1 MAVEPLPEGAPVPEF
16 ELEADDGSVVSSGS
30 LRGRRAVLFFF
41 PKAMTPGCTT
51 EACGFRD
58 VFGELEAAGATVLGI
73 SHDSVE
79 RQRRFREKHGL
90 PYRLLADPERKVT
103 TAFGVYGPKKFMGR
117 ESMGIHRMT
126 FLVDPG
132 GRIAKV
138 WRKVRVKDHPAEVLE
153 ALRELQE
160 A

>member
-1 MAVEPLPEGAPVPEF
+1 MQVKPLPEGSPVPSF
-16 ELEADDGSVVSSGS
+16 ELAADDGSTVSSDSFKGQWT
-30 LRGRRAVLFFF
+30 VLFFF

-58 VFGELEAAGATVLGI
+58 LFGEIEALGATVYGI

-90 PYRLLADPERKVT
+90 PYRLLADPERQVT
-103 TAFGVYGPKKFMGR
+103 AAFGVYGPKKFMGR

-126 FLVDPG
+126 FLVDPE

-153 ALRELQE
+153 ALREAL
-160 A
+160 